1 MAIEF
6 VGYTTGTLANGGSG
20 YPISL
25 TALTGGIGSSVLE
38 GDLVVV
44 FSGWS
49 SGTNGDPGVVSPAAT
64 EVADL
69 YVSGTNDANMS
80 AAYFFAG
87 ASPPTSVV
95 VYAFPSTAN
104 GSAGTALVFRGVDIT
119 TPLDATST
127 TATNNANN
135 DPNPPA
141 ITPVTSGAWVVIGG
155 LTALANNTGTH
166 TAPAGYTLAGTASIS
181 GTGGGS
187 ARGVICSG
195 AYKANVTPG
204 VSEDPGSFV
213 ASAGGTSS
221 TWAAVTMALRPARGF
236 IKRWSGSAWV
246 SEPVKY
252 WNGSA
257 WTTKPLKRWNG
268 STWVLTSS

>member
-6 VGYTTGTLANGGSG
+6 VGYTTMATAVGNPTQTFSVTGLQSG
-20 YPISL
+20 ISS
-25 TALTGGIGSSVLE
+25 TMSQ

-49 SGTNGDPGVVSPAAT
+49 SGTNGDPGVVTPAAT

-87 ASPPTSVV
+87 ASPPTSITVNTF
-95 VYAFPSTAN
+95 ASGA
-104 GSAGTALVFRGVDIT
+104 SASGAIVLVFRGVDAT
-119 TPLDATST
+119 TPLDVTST

-155 LTALANNTGTH
+155 LTALGANLGGFTY
-166 TAPAGYTLAGTASIS
+166 PSGYLPVAAQTT
-181 GTGGGS
+181 TQGS
-187 ARGVICSG
+187 ARGMIIGG

-204 VSEDPGSFV
+204 VSEDPGAFI
-213 ASAGGTSS
+213 ATNGGATS
-221 TWAAVTMALRPARGF
+221 TWAAITMALRPARGF